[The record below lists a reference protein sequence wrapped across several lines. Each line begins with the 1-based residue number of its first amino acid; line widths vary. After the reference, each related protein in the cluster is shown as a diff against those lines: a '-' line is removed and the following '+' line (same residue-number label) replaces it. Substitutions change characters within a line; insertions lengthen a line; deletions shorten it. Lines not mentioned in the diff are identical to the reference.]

1 MKKLI
6 VGIPTSFILMMSSCT
21 ATLQEF
27 QDRNNDD
34 DNNVEEVS
42 DEQTDVE
49 GLEDNDSSDAESEN
63 DGETDDEETSEDP
76 DTTEVDEDSE
86 SDETEP
92 DEEEPVDENDE
103 DTKDNETEQV
113 TVGMDDLPEE
123 VIQEFMRLNERT
135 ETLENRLNTLERHL
149 NEAEDEISRLYDSL
163 GNRVTPR
170 EGEEETESNGRDEIE
185 VLDTSD
191 GRGSRSEPFDVG
203 DTVAIEV
210 FEYASGFNRMFGTA
224 EITID
229 DVVTGDDAFDA
240 LIEESRFNS
249 EAPDGYEWAIIS
261 MTFYLADF
269 ENDDISI
276 GVTDSLSIVSVSGS
290 TPPNEYALPPSP
302 LTYTE
307 VFSGGEV
314 KGNMA
319 KLVPID
325 ESFLIYFDSFKA
337 EDLFFLYDRDENYE
351 NNRDEDTDAE
361 EETDTEEGTDTE
373 EETEDTDSE
382 EDSE

>member
-6 VGIPTSFILMMSSCT
+6 LGIPASFILMTASCT
-21 ATLQEF
+21 DTLQQF

-34 DNNVEEVS
+34 DNVEEVS

-49 GLEDNDSSDAESEN
+49 EVEDDDISEDTSETESEVE
-63 DGETDDEETSEDP
+63 DVDTSEEADVPEDTEDSETDETDSGDESEETSEEDP
-76 DTTEVDEDSE
+76 ADA
-86 SDETEP
+86 EP
-92 DEEEPVDENDE
+92 
-103 DTKDNETEQV
+103 EQL

-123 VIQEFMRLNERT
+123 VIQEFMRLNERI
-135 ETLENRLNTLERHL
+135 ETLENRLNTLDRSL

-163 GNRVTPR
+163 GNRATPR
-170 EGEEETESNGRDEIE
+170 EGEEEVESNGREKIE
-185 VLDTSD
+185 VFDTSD

-210 FEYASGFNRMFGTA
+210 FEYANGFNRLFGMA

-229 DVVTGDDAFDA
+229 DVITGDDAYDI
-240 LIEESRFNS
+240 LQEESRFNS

-269 ENDDISI
+269 EDDDISI
-276 GVTDSLSIVSVSGS
+276 GVTDSISIVSESGS
-290 TPPNEYALPPSP
+290 TSPNEYALPPSP

-314 KGNMA
+314 RGNMA
-319 KLVPID
+319 KLVPED

-337 EDLFFLYDRDENYE
+337 EDLFFLYDRDVNYE
-351 NNRDEDTDAE
+351 DDRDEDNEEDVDAETDIEEEATTDAE
-361 EETDTEEGTDTE
+361 D
-373 EETEDTDSE
+373 DSE
-382 EDSE
+382 E

>member
-6 VGIPTSFILMMSSCT
+6 IGIPTSFILMMSSCT

-27 QDRNNDD
+27 QDRNNGE

-49 GLEDNDSSDAESEN
+49 EVEEESSDVESDN
-63 DGETDDEETSEDP
+63 DGETEAEETSEDP
-76 DTTEVDEDSE
+76 DTTEEDENSE
-86 SDETEP
+86 TDETEP
-92 DEEEPVDENDE
+92 NEEEPSEENDE
-103 DTKDNETEQV
+103 GSSEAETEPV

-123 VIQEFMRLNERT
+123 VIQEFVRLNERT

-163 GNRVTPR
+163 GNKVTPR
-170 EGEEETESNGRDEIE
+170 EGEEETESNDREEIE

-210 FEYASGFNRMFGTA
+210 FEYANGFNRMFGTA

-229 DVVTGDDAFDA
+229 DVVTGDEAFDV
-240 LIEESRFNS
+240 LIEESRFNN

-269 ENDDISI
+269 EDDDISI

-319 KLVPID
+319 KLVPVD

-337 EDLFFLYDRDENYE
+337 EDLFFLYDRDEDYE
-351 NNRDEDTDAE
+351 DNRDEDSEEDTDNQ
-361 EETDTEEGTDTE
+361 EETDTEEDTE
-373 EETEDTDSE
+373 NTDSE
-382 EDSE
+382 EDSEE

>member
-6 VGIPTSFILMMSSCT
+6 LGIPASFILLTTSCT
-21 ATLQEF
+21 DTLQQF

-42 DEQTDVE
+42 DEETNVDEV
-49 GLEDNDSSDAESEN
+49 EDNEN
-63 DGETDDEETSEDP
+63 ADDTSETDDEDVSEDT
-76 DTTEVDEDSE
+76 DINTEDDSDVTDDPE
-86 SDETEP
+86 ETET
-92 DEEEPVDENDE
+92 EETNE
-103 DTKDNETEQV
+103 DNEGDSTESEQEAEQI

-123 VIQEFMRLNERT
+123 VIQEFMRLNERI
-135 ETLENRLNTLERHL
+135 ETLENRLNTLDRSL
-149 NEAEDEISRLYDSL
+149 NETEDEISRLYDSL
-163 GNRVTPR
+163 GNRATPR
-170 EGEEETESNGRDEIE
+170 EDEEVESNGRDEIE
-185 VLDTSD
+185 VFDTSD

-210 FEYASGFNRMFGTA
+210 FEYANGFNRLFGMA

-229 DVVTGDDAFDA
+229 DVITGDDAYDI
-240 LIEESRFNS
+240 LQEESRFNS

-269 ENDDISI
+269 EDDDISI
-276 GVTDSLSIVSVSGS
+276 GVTDSISIVSESGS

-314 KGNMA
+314 RGNMA
-319 KLVPID
+319 KLVPED

-337 EDLFFLYDRDENYE
+337 EDLFFLYDRDVNYE
-351 NNRDEDTDAE
+351 DDRNEDNEEDVDAETDIEEEATTDAE
-361 EETDTEEGTDTE
+361 D
-373 EETEDTDSE
+373 DSE
-382 EDSE
+382 E